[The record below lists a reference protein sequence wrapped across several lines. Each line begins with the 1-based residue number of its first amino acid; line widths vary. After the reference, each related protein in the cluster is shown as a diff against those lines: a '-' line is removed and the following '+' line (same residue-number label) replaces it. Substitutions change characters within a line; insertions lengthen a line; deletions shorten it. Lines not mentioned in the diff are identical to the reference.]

1 MSGHSNDYDAIIIGS
16 GAGGLTAAV
25 AMARAG
31 KRVAVFE
38 QHYLP
43 GGWCHS
49 FSLGGYKFSPGVHYI
64 GALGPGGYMRR
75 IYEGLGVANDLT
87 FLELN
92 PDGYDHVHIGDE
104 RFDIPKGRENLADR
118 LKRRFPREARGIDGY
133 LASCARMSDQLS
145 EGLAVKT
152 FGDAVKAG
160 WAMRDVLR
168 YGLMPLDRFLDRFTK
183 EPLLRAILTIQ
194 AGDHGVG
201 PSRAVTAVHASV
213 QAHYFDGGWY
223 PKGGA
228 KALPKAFLKELR
240 RNGGEIHVRTGVER
254 ILVEGAGSSRTAVGV
269 RLHKGDEV
277 RAPLVISNADPAVTY
292 GRLIDAEHV
301 PSRIRRRLGRT
312 RWSISALSLFL
323 AVDKD
328 VRAEGLDSGNYWWS
342 KTPDIDAAYR
352 QARLPNVEDI
362 QEFSA
367 SFLTCTTLKDPS
379 KHTPGEPHTMEAF
392 TFVSPEAFRRWQGSR
407 YGDRPQ
413 EYQRVK
419 EQLTDKVFAALE
431 HTLPGLRDAT
441 VFSELGTPLTN
452 SHYVA
457 ATRGNLY
464 GTEKTW
470 REVGPFAWPVKT
482 PIAGLL
488 MCGASTV
495 GHGVAGATMSG
506 LVAARLALGCR
517 HRDLFRPEGQQLTC
531 LPADAVRRAAPQSE
545 EIAA

>member
-1 MSGHSNDYDAIIIGS
+1 MHDYDAIIIGS

-25 AMARAG
+25 CLARAG

-75 IYEGLGVANDLT
+75 IYEGIGVANDLT

-104 RFDIPKGRENLADR
+104 RFDIPKGKERYADR
-118 LKRRFPREARGIDGY
+118 LKRRFPREAKGIDGY
-133 LASCARMSDQLS
+133 LDTCQRLSDQLS
-145 EGLAVKT
+145 DGLSVKT
-152 FGDAVKAG
+152 FGDAIKAG
-160 WAMRDVLR
+160 WKMRDVLR
-168 YGLMPLDRFLDRFTK
+168 YGLLPLDRFLDKFTK
-183 EPLLRAILTIQ
+183 DPLLRAILTIQ

-201 PSRAVTAVHASV
+201 PRRAVTAVHASV

-240 RNGGEIHVRTGVER
+240 RNGGEIHVRTGVDS
-254 ILVEGAGSSRTAVGV
+254 ILVEGEGGSRKAIGV
-269 RLHKGDEV
+269 RLQKGDEI
-277 RAPLVISNADPAVTY
+277 RAPLVISNADPQVTY
-292 GRLIDAEHV
+292 GRLV
-301 PSRIRRRLGRT
+301 PDDKVDPKIRRRLART
-312 RWSISALSLFL
+312 KWAISALSLFL

-328 VRAEGLDSGNYWWS
+328 LRAEGLDSGNYWWS
-342 KTPDIDAAYR
+342 KSADIDAAYR
-352 QARLPNVEDI
+352 QALMPNLEDI
-362 QEFSA
+362 DEFPA

-379 KHTPGEPHTMEAF
+379 KHKPGDPHTLEAF
-392 TFVSPEAFRRWQGSR
+392 TFMSNTAFRRWEGTK
-407 YGDRPQ
+407 YGERPDD
-413 EYQRVK
+413 YKRVK
-419 EQLTDKVFAALE
+419 EQLIDKVFAALE
-431 HTLPGLRDAT
+431 HTLPGIRDAA
-441 VFSELGTPLTN
+441 VFTELGTPVTN
-452 SHYVA
+452 KHYVA
-457 ATRGNLY
+457 ATKGNLY

-482 PIAGLL
+482 PISGLL

-495 GHGVAGATMSG
+495 GHGVAGATISG
-506 LVAARLALGCR
+506 MVAARLALGCR
-517 HRDLFRPEGQQLTC
+517 HRDLFDPQGQELTC
-531 LPADAVRRAAPQSE
+531 LPADAVRADLPTSATSE